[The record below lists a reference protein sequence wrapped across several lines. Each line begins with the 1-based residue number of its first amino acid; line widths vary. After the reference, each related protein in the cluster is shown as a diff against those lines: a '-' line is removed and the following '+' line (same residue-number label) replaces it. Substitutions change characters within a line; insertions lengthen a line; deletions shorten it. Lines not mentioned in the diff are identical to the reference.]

1 VYWSPRT
8 GAHEVHGLIR
18 GRWAALGWEASY
30 LGYPTS
36 DEFAVAGGR
45 RVNFERGH
53 ITFTS
58 ATGQVIDRRF

>member
-1 VYWSPRT
+1 
-8 GAHEVHGLIR
+8 VHGLIR
-18 GRWAALGWEASY
+18 DRWAALGWETSY

>member
-1 VYWSPRT
+1 MHWTPRT

-18 GRWAALGWEASY
+18 DRWAALGWETSY